1 MSAPEILLESRA
13 VAKHF
18 GGVKALH
25 DVSLT
30 IRKGEIYGLIGPNGA
45 GKTTFFNC
53 LTGLYKNESGSFNFD
68 GKELKADA
76 PHMAAEAGIATMI
89 HAIGDRAVRQ
99 ALSRLEVN
107 TAESSP

>member
-1 MSAPEILLESRA
+1 LLRARNEHAAITHKSCSRRTH

-30 IRKGEIYGLIGPNGA
+30 IRRGEIYGLIGPNGA

-53 LTGLYKNESGSFNFD
+53 LTGLYKNESGHFIFD
-68 GKELKADA
+68 GVKLDRRRPAQGRGGWVSRGPFRTFA
-76 PHMAAEAGIATMI
+76 CSAT
-89 HAIGDRAVRQ
+89 
-99 ALSRLEVN
+99 
-107 TAESSP
+107 